1 MAVRMFAAIDVGSFA
16 LELGI
21 YEISDKGIKSIDHV
35 RHMIALGS
43 DTFSEGKISYGL
55 ADELCRVLEKFTETM
70 KLYRV
75 KDYRAYATTAM
86 REAKNSRI
94 ILDQIR
100 VRTGLEVHIISNSE
114 QRFISYKAVASKAGE
129 FNQIIQKGT
138 AIVDVGFGSAQSSP
152 EHASWQPAPSQP
164 VI

>member
-1 MAVRMFAAIDVGSFA
+1 
-16 LELGI
+16 
-21 YEISDKGIKSIDHV
+21 
-35 RHMIALGS
+35 MIALGS

-100 VRTGLEVHIISNSE
+100 VRTGLEVTLSATLSSVLSVIR
-114 QRFISYKAVASKAGE
+114 QLRQKQVE

-138 AIVDVGFGSAQSSP
+138 AIVDVGFGSAP
-152 EHASWQPAPSQP
+152 DLAF
-164 VI
+164 